1 MQQQLQ
7 QSNKQFAVT
16 DGSDLD
22 SFDVSST
29 KQQQQ

>member
-7 QSNKQFAVT
+7 HSSKHFAVT

-22 SFDVSST
+22 TFDVSSA
-29 KQQQQ
+29 KQQQ